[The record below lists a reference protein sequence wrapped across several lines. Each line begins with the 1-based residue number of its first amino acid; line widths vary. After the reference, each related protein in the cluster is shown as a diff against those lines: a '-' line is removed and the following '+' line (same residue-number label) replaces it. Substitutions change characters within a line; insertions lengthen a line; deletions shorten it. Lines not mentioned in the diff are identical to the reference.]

1 MKTVVL
7 FVIQLDELQRQL
19 TVSEARA
26 TELESRLDAR
36 SREVVSEAC
45 GAEGT
50 PLGMDARLQRLALL
64 HDRARVAMQDH
75 VHLEPVLQEL
85 CAEGQHLADEARQE
99 KDDLLMQVM
108 PSLNYHIIFFIE

>member
-1 MKTVVL
+1 M
-7 FVIQLDELQRQL
+7 
-19 TVSEARA
+19 A
-26 TELESRLDAR
+26 AR

-99 KDDLLMQVM
+99 KDDLLMQV
-108 PSLNYHIIFFIE
+108 SGRTESSFFNQKFYC

>member
-1 MKTVVL
+1 M
-7 FVIQLDELQRQL
+7 
-19 TVSEARA
+19 A
-26 TELESRLDAR
+26 AR

-99 KDDLLMQVM
+99 KDDLLMQVRDHRLILFK
-108 PSLNYHIIFFIE
+108 PQNLLLEG